1 MVKSSLLYSI
11 GSVLFS
17 LSSMLWLIVV
27 TRNLNS
33 IDSGIFSIGWAV
45 CQQMATIGYFG
56 MRNVQVSDVDN
67 KINPINFIVIKLF
80 TIVSM
85 IIVAILYVM
94 YLGLSA
100 EKSTVAILLTLLMA
114 AEVLA
119 DLSAGFFQKHDR
131 LDITGLSYIIRVSLY
146 STAFIV
152 ALLLYKSLI
161 ISIIVA
167 IIISFLWLLVFDIPL
182 LIKLDFFNFETPT
195 FKSLHK
201 LIIMCVPIFMSSYLT
216 NLLITIPKNS
226 IEVNL
231 TTIDQSTFN
240 LVFMPSSI
248 MKMILGILLIPLYRK
263 ITLAWKEKKHQ
274 ELELFI
280 IKIIL
285 FIFIVTVL
293 LLFLSVVAGIPV
305 LSSIYGVDISSQKY
319 PLIILIAAGSING
332 VAVFLIF
339 ILTVLNKQFF
349 LIYIYGLTVIVS
361 LFVTKFL
368 VIKYH
373 ILGASIS
380 YLLSSFMLFVSL
392 FLLSFI
398 FIRREKNIN

>member
-1 MVKSSLLYSI
+1 
-11 GSVLFS
+11 
-17 LSSMLWLIVV
+17 MLWLIVV

-33 IDSGIFSIGWAV
+33 IASGIFSIGWAV

-67 KINPINFIVIKLF
+67 KINPINFIVVKLVS
-80 TIVSM
+80 IVSM
-85 IIVAILYVM
+85 IIVAIFYTM

-100 EKSTVAILLTLLMA
+100 EKSKVAILLTLLMA
-114 AEVLA
+114 VEAIA
-119 DLSAGFFQKHDR
+119 DLSAGFFQKNDR
-131 LDITGLSYIIRVSLY
+131 LDITGLSYIVRVSLY

-167 IIISFLWLLVFDIPL
+167 ILISMLWLIVFDIPL
-182 LIKLDFFNFETPT
+182 LIKLNFFNFKAPT
-195 FKSLHK
+195 FKSLFE
-201 LIIMCVPIFMSSYLT
+201 LIVMCLPIFMSSYLT

-263 ITLAWKEKKHQ
+263 IALVWKEKKYHQ
-274 ELELFI
+274 LELFI
-280 IKIIL
+280 IKVIL
-285 FIFIVTVL
+285 LIFITTIFL
-293 LLFLSVVAGIPV
+293 IILSVVAGIPI
-305 LSSIYGVDISSQKY
+305 LSSIYGVDISSQKI
-319 PLIILIAAGSING
+319 PLILLIAAGSING

-339 ILTVLNKQFF
+339 ILTVLNKQVF
-349 LIYIYGLTVIVS
+349 LIYIYGLTVVVS
-361 LFVTKFL
+361 IFATKFL

-392 FLLSFI
+392 YFLSFI
-398 FIRREKNIN
+398 FIRRENNIN